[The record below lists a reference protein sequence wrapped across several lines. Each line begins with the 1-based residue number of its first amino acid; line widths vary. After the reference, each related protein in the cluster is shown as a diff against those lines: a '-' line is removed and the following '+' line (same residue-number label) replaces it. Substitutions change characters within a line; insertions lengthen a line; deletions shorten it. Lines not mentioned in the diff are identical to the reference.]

1 MGETV
6 MGRIIVA
13 VFAVVL
19 LCMVGGFVS
28 LGMFPPALVQQDVH
42 RDLSMAAAPAA
53 PPPMAMAPPAPLP
66 VMPLV
71 KPTPAPMP
79 AQ

>member
-6 MGRIIVA
+6 MARIIVA
-13 VFAVVL
+13 AFAVVL
-19 LCMVGGFVS
+19 ACMVGGFLS

-42 RDLSMAAAPAA
+42 RDLSLATAPAA
-53 PPPMAMAPPAPLP
+53 PPPMAVAAPAPLP
-66 VMPLV
+66 VMPLG
-71 KPTPAPMP
+71 KPAA

>member
-1 MGETV
+1 

-13 VFAVVL
+13 AFAVMLV
-19 LCMVGGFVS
+19 CMVGGFLS
-28 LGMFPPALVQQDVH
+28 LGVFPPTLVQQDVH
-42 RDLSMAAAPAA
+42 RDLSMAAAPAP

-71 KPTPAPMP
+71 KPTPA
-79 AQ
+79 Q